1 MPPHHYADFLIKP
14 ARKAFDA
21 LIRKEWPNIQRL
33 MASLAQKDVTQAT
46 IVRKLSSYIRQN
58 QTKKALWELDNLC
71 RTLYILDFID
81 DVVLRQSVQ
90 KALNR
95 GEAYHR
101 FRRAI
106 AYVNLGKF
114 RVKTEA
120 EQQIWNECSRLIANA
135 VIYYNAPVLSR
146 VFEQKQA
153 VSDQEAM
160 NIIKDVSPV
169 AWQHV
174 NLFGQFDFN
183 QRASKVDIDRLA
195 ARYNDPVCWS
205 KVLQKKVGEHN

>member
-1 MPPHHYADFLIKP
+1 MYYAS
-14 ARKAFDA
+14 R
-21 LIRKEWPNIQRL
+21 
-33 MASLAQKDVTQAT
+33 AQKETSQAT
-46 IVRKLSSYIRQN
+46 IVRKLSSYVRQN
-58 QTKKALWELDNLC
+58 QAKKALWELENIC

-106 AYVNLGKF
+106 AYVNSGKL

-135 VIYYNAPVLSR
+135 VIYYNTLLLSR
-146 VFEQKQA
+146 VFERKQA
-153 VSDQEAM
+153 DDDHEALDVL
-160 NIIKDVSPV
+160 KGVSPI

-174 NLFGQFDFN
+174 NLFGTFGFSQ
-183 QRASKVDIDRLA
+183 ATSEVDIDALA
-195 ARYNDPVCWS
+195 ARYNDPLRWI
-205 KVLQKKVGEHN
+205 KALHEEPDEILG